1 MFWMLDDYLWLI
13 QYFFGYIIYKIGGG
27 GGFLLFQMKP
37 ETLDLSYKTDL
48 DFLDC
53 FRRVN

>member
-1 MFWMLDDYLWLI
+1 MVDTVFFWLYNI
-13 QYFFGYIIYKIGGG
+13 QDWGG